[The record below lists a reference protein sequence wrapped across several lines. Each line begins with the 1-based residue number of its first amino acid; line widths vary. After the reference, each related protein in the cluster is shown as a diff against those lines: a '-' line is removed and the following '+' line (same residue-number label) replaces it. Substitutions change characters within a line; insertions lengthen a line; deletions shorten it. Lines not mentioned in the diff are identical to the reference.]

1 VETLEKRILTM
12 RVLPETATRKLVER
26 RWPGYVLAALG
37 LAALVLV
44 AVALLR
50 DESFSPGEELYAPGF
65 EGVAVSTR
73 DTSYPA
79 SDVLRFDRGPEV
91 VYVYLAVEDLPE
103 GRNLEAR
110 IERSGQQSALTW
122 LLAGGD
128 GLEISDGGEE
138 HLRPS
143 GGGVSGVVQFAIRAE
158 SGGPLP
164 GGNYTVSVYGSEGGD
179 AAVRKYFVI
188 RD

>member
-1 VETLEKRILTM
+1 V
-12 RVLPETATRKLVER
+12 RVLPETATRKKVDR
-26 RWPGYVLAALG
+26 RWPGYVLAVLG

-50 DESFSPGEELYAPGF
+50 EESFSPGEELYEPGF

-79 SDVLRFDRGPEV
+79 SDVLRFDGRPEV
-91 VYVYLAVEDLPE
+91 VYVYLVVEDLPS

-110 IERSGQQSALTW
+110 VERYGRQSALYW
-122 LLAGGD
+122 LLEEGD
-128 GLEISDGGEE
+128 GLEVSDEQEE

-143 GGGVSGVVQFAIRAE
+143 GGGVSGVVQFAVRTE

-164 GGNYTVSVYGSEGGD
+164 AGNYTLSIYGTEGGD
-179 AAVRKYFVI
+179 AAARKYFVI
-188 RD
+188 RN

>member
-1 VETLEKRILTM
+1 M
-12 RVLPETATRKLVER
+12 RVLPETATRKVDR
-26 RWPGYVLAALG
+26 RWPGYVLAVLG

-44 AVALLR
+44 AVTLLR
-50 DESFSPGEELYAPGF
+50 EESFSPGEELYAPGF

-79 SDVLRFDRGPEV
+79 SDVLRFDGRPEV
-91 VYVYLAVEDLPE
+91 VYVYLVVEDLPS

-110 IERSGQQSALTW
+110 VERSGRQSALAW
-122 LLAGGD
+122 FLEGGG
-128 GLEISDGGEE
+128 GLEVSDEQEE

-143 GGGVSGVVQFAIRAE
+143 GGGVSGVVQFAVRTE

-164 GGNYTVSVYGSEGGD
+164 AGNYTVSIYGTEGGD
-179 AAVRKYFVI
+179 AAARKYFVI

>member
-1 VETLEKRILTM
+1 V
-12 RVLPETATRKLVER
+12 RVLPETATRKKVDR
-26 RWPGYVLAALG
+26 RWPGYVLAVLG

-50 DESFSPGEELYAPGF
+50 EESFSPGEELYEPGF

-79 SDVLRFDRGPEV
+79 SDVLRFDGSPEV
-91 VYVYLAVEDLPE
+91 VYVYLVVEDLPS

-110 IERSGQQSALTW
+110 VERSGRQSALAW
-122 LLAGGD
+122 LLEGGD
-128 GLEISDGGEE
+128 GLEVSDEQEE

-143 GGGVSGVVQFAIRAE
+143 GGGVSGVVQFAVRTE

-164 GGNYTVSVYGSEGGD
+164 AGNYTVSIHGTEGGG
-179 AAVRKYFVI
+179 AAARKYFVI